1 MKRTIATLMI
11 VAAAGTLGAAA
22 RLQEKSFLVTV
33 IPDKTGP
40 VTTLT
45 TADFVVREGGEQR
58 EVVLAEPS
66 SFPLAVSLLIDMTQP
81 QLLDSTVVAREL
93 RRGVAAFVST
103 LRAAQPNAKIA
114 LVEVGAGAQTIAGF
128 DAPAEALDA
137 AIQRL
142 MPLHPADAIV
152 VESIGIAAASLQPM
166 QTPRRAI
173 VIVDFNS
180 SEVLSENTFK
190 KMTVPLQ
197 QSGATVWSV
206 SVRLPR
212 SNASRREDALN
223 RVTEGSGGTRQVA
236 NAASGLEAMLKK
248 VADSLASQYIVNF
261 KRPGDAPMKPVQM
274 ETKQGLKVRL
284 TPMSK

>member
-1 MKRTIATLMI
+1 MKRTIAALMI
-11 VAAAGTLGAAA
+11 VAAAGTLAAA
-22 RLQEKSFLVTV
+22 GQQQEKSFLVTV
-33 IPDKTGP
+33 IPDKNGP

-45 TADFVVREGGEQR
+45 AADFVVREGGERR

-66 SFPLAVSLLIDMTQP
+66 SFPLAVTLLIDMTQP

-103 LRAAQPNAKIA
+103 LRAAQANAKIA

-128 DAPAEALDA
+128 DAPPETLDA
-137 AIQRL
+137 AIQKL
-142 MPLHPADAIV
+142 MPIHPADAIV

-173 VIVDFNS
+173 VVVDFNS
-180 SEVLSENTFK
+180 SEVLSETTFK
-190 KMTVPLQ
+190 RMTVPLQ

-223 RVTEGSGGTRQVA
+223 RVTAGSGGTRQVV

-248 VADSLASQYIVNF
+248 VAESLASQYIVNF

-274 ETKQGLKVRL
+274 ETKQGLKVNL